1 MVSTKSRKEDAAQKC
16 IVASQQ
22 EHSHPSRDL
31 RAIGGA
37 SEISQSTTLYAVWLC
52 VRTSLC
58 WERTS
63 WPPESNILVY
73 QGVIVLSVKY
83 VVVVQL
89 LSCVNSL
96 WPHGLQ
102 NARLLS
108 FTISQSLLKLMS
120 NELVMLSNYLILCC
134 PLLLLASI
142 FPTSGSFPMTSLFAS
157 GGQSIGVLTLA
168 SVLPMNIQSLFPL
181 GQTGLISV
189 QSKGLSRVFSS
200 TIMQKHQFF
209 SVQPSLWFNFHIRT
223 WLLEKP

>member
-1 MVSTKSRKEDAAQKC
+1 M
-16 IVASQQ
+16 
-22 EHSHPSRDL
+22 
-31 RAIGGA
+31 
-37 SEISQSTTLYAVWLC
+37 
-52 VRTSLC
+52 
-58 WERTS
+58 
-63 WPPESNILVY
+63 
-73 QGVIVLSVKY
+73 VLSVKY

-96 WPHGLQ
+96 RPHGLQ

-142 FPTSGSFPMTSLFAS
+142 FHTSGSFPMTSLFAS

-209 SVQPSLWFNFHIRT
+209 SAQPSLWFNFHIRT
-223 WLLEKP
+223 

>member
-1 MVSTKSRKEDAAQKC
+1 MLPRSALRPVSRSIPT
-16 IVASQQ
+16 
-22 EHSHPSRDL
+22 PP
-31 RAIGGA
+31 
-37 SEISQSTTLYAVWLC
+37 EISEPLEVLVRSPKAQPYMQFGFVWELPR
-52 VRTSLC
+52 VGREQADLP
-58 WERTS
+58 RATS
-63 WPPESNILVY
+63 WYTRQLM
-73 QGVIVLSVKY
+73 VLSVKY

-96 WPHGLQ
+96 RPHGLQ

-142 FPTSGSFPMTSLFAS
+142 FHTSGSFPMTSLFAS

-209 SVQPSLWFNFHIRT
+209 SAQPSLWFNFHIRT